1 MLYLM
6 LLNYNIDTDVI
17 YYSYYCSALIYCSLL
32 LMSSINIIS
41 KSK

>member
-1 MLYLM
+1 M
-6 LLNYNIDTDVI
+6 LLNYSIDTEVI
-17 YYSYYCSALIYCSLL
+17 YYSDYCSALNYCNLL

>member
-1 MLYLM
+1 M
-6 LLNYNIDTDVI
+6 LLNHSTDTNVI
-17 YYSYYCSALIYCSLL
+17 HYSDYCSALNYCSLL